1 MRAMAWVRPAVFQ
14 RPEIRLGRFKQRAGF
29 PVAVAY
35 RHFHRGAVPL
45 DQQIARV
52 DLVEMELRHD
62 ELQAG
67 ERLLLA
73 APRFRPRGAVT
84 GSAPERPQ
92 RVKPAMPSVERSA
105 AVWWGGRT

>member
-1 MRAMAWVRPAVFQ
+1 MAWYSVSFTGQPSSSVQKFDLVDFER
-14 RPEIRLGRFKQRAGF
+14 RAGF
-29 PVAVAY
+29 PVALAY

-73 APRFRPRGAVT
+73 APRSARGVSST
-84 GSAPERPQ
+84 G
-92 RVKPAMPSVERSA
+92 M
-105 AVWWGGRT
+105 

>member
-1 MRAMAWVRPAVFQ
+1 MAWYSVSFTGQPSSSVQKFD
-14 RPEIRLGRFKQRAGF
+14 LVDF

-35 RHFHRGAVPL
+35 RHLRRGAVPL

-73 APRFRPRGAVT
+73 APRSAQGVQFHRDVNHVT
-84 GSAPERPQ
+84 
-92 RVKPAMPSVERSA
+92 
-105 AVWWGGRT
+105 